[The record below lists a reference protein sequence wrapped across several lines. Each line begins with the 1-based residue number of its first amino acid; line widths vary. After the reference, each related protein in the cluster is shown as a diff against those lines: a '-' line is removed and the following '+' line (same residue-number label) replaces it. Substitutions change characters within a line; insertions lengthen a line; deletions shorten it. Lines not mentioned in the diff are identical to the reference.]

1 MADMTDTSEG
11 TGPQAPRALTESRS
25 VLQKASRHWYWMPT
39 AVLVVGILSLG
50 LVFGANLVQERLIV
64 RDIARVQ
71 VLGEIQRDISVSHLW
86 LEEYVSGDTAVVKSE
101 IGDRMVS
108 SLRLCGQLID
118 GLNTPPGVEDVQPLE
133 DPELLQQARQVREK
147 ILGFRDISDA
157 RRYGYENG
165 DVEAVRIGSD
175 LDQEYD
181 RIFNE
186 MLALSKRLE
195 RRIRDRLGANRDR
208 SRFLFRTIYGTWI
221 AIVALAVTGLWTRER
236 RRKQAEEALRF
247 SEAQLLQSQK
257 MEAVGR
263 LAGGVAHDVNNYLA
277 AITAQCEL
285 VKRRAEPGGRVAT
298 KMDAII
304 SSSLKVSSLIK
315 RLLAFSRQQAVQPEV
330 VNLNRV
336 VEELEKMMERLIG
349 EDVQLESDLS
359 DELWNV
365 KIDPSQ
371 VEQIIVNLLVNAR
384 DAMPTGGRVSI
395 ETANLRLDEALVRLQ
410 GSLGPGDY
418 VRLSVSDTGTGIEP
432 EIRDK
437 IFEPFFTTKGQSGSS
452 GLGLATVYGIVEQN
466 GGTVEVQSQMGA
478 GTVLQIYLPRCRETP
493 AGTPTDEVPTALS
506 AAGGSERILLVEDN
520 EELRHSTLG
529 VLQAMGY
536 RVTVAADGEVGLRT
550 FETSPRDFDLVV
562 TDVVMP
568 GLSGRELV
576 DRIRRID
583 PAVKVVF
590 VSGYT
595 DNVILRHGI
604 MEGEV
609 DFLEKPFTA
618 DRLVHKVR
626 EVLDRETATPAE
638 ATAGG

>member
-1 MADMTDTSEG
+1 MPPAVTETSE
-11 TGPQAPRALTESRS
+11 PQS
-25 VLQKASRHWYWMPT
+25 VLQRASRDWYWMPT

-50 LVFGANLVQERLIV
+50 LVFGANMVQERLIV

-71 VLGEIQRDISVSHLW
+71 VLGEIQRDLAVSHLW
-86 LEEYVSGDTAVVKSE
+86 LEEYVSGDLTVETSE
-101 IGDRMVS
+101 IGDRMAS
-108 SLRLCGQLID
+108 SLRLCRRLID
-118 GLNTPPGVEDVQPLE
+118 GSVALPALDDVRPLA
-133 DPELLQQARQVREK
+133 DPELLQQARLLREK
-147 ILGFRDISDA
+147 ILGFKDISNV
-157 RRYGYENG
+157 RRQGYEAG
-165 DVEAVRIGSD
+165 DFEVVRIGSE

-181 RIFNE
+181 RIFSDSLT
-186 MLALSKRLE
+186 LAEDLE
-195 RRIRDRLGANRDR
+195 RQIRDRLAANRDR
-208 SRFLFRTIYGTWI
+208 SRILFRTIYGTWI
-221 AIVALAVTGLWTRER
+221 AIVTLAVTGLWTRER
-236 RRKQAEEALRF
+236 RRKQAEEALRR

-263 LAGGVAHDVNNYLA
+263 LAGGIAHDVNNYLA

-285 VKRRAEPGGRVAT
+285 VKRKAEPGGRVAT

-304 SSSLKVSSLIK
+304 SSSFRVSSLIK
-315 RLLAFSRQQAVQPEV
+315 RLLAFSRQQPVQPEI

-336 VEELEKMMERLIG
+336 VEELGKMMERLIG
-349 EDVQLESDLS
+349 EDVRLESHLS

-371 VEQIIVNLLVNAR
+371 IEQIIVNLLVNSR
-384 DAMPTGGRVSI
+384 DALPTGGRVSI
-395 ETANLRLDEALVRLQ
+395 ETANLRLDEDLVRLQ
-410 GSLGPGDY
+410 GSLDAGDY

-432 EIRDK
+432 QILDK

-466 GGTVEVQSQMGA
+466 GGTIEVQSEVHS
-478 GTVLQIYLPRCRETP
+478 GTIFQIYLPRCPEVATGATSFSEP
-493 AGTPTDEVPTALS
+493 AMAS

-520 EELRHSTLG
+520 EELRRSTKG

-536 RVTVAADGEVGLRT
+536 RVTVAADGERGLRT
-550 FETSPRDFDLVV
+550 FEAAPRDCDLVV

-568 GLSGRELV
+568 GMSGRELV
-576 DRIRRID
+576 DRIRWLD
-583 PAVKVVF
+583 PEVKVLF

-618 DRLVHKVR
+618 DLLARKVR
-626 EVLDRETATPAE
+626 EVLDRKPRAPVK
-638 ATAGG
+638 ATAGA

>member
-1 MADMTDTSEG
+1 MANTTDSSV
-11 TGPQAPRALTESRS
+11 PRARKEMTEPRS
-25 VLQKASRHWYWMPT
+25 VLQKASQHWYWIPT
-39 AVLVVGILSLG
+39 AVLIVGILSLG

-86 LEEYVSGDTAVVKSE
+86 LEEYVSGDTEVVKSE
-101 IGDRMVS
+101 IGDRVAS

-118 GLNTPPGVEDVQPLE
+118 GSAAPPGLEDVWPLA

-157 RRYGYENG
+157 RRLGYEGG
-165 DVEAVRIGSD
+165 DIEAVRIGSD
-175 LDQEYD
+175 LDQDYD

-186 MLALSKRLE
+186 LLALSKGLE
-195 RRIRDRLGANRDR
+195 RRIRDRLRINRDR
-208 SRFLFRTIYGTWI
+208 SRFLFRTIYGAWI

-236 RRKQAEEALRF
+236 RRKQAEDALRL

-285 VKRRAEPGGRVAT
+285 VKRKTEPGGRVAT

-304 SSSLKVSSLIK
+304 SSSFKVSSLIR
-315 RLLAFSRQQAVQPEV
+315 RLLAFSRQQPVQPEV

-336 VEELEKMMERLIG
+336 VEDLERMMERLIG
-349 EDVQLESDLS
+349 EDVRLESHLS

-410 GSLGPGDY
+410 GSLRPGDY

-432 EIRDK
+432 QILDK
-437 IFEPFFTTKGQSGSS
+437 IFEPFFTTKGETGSS
-452 GLGLATVYGIVEQN
+452 GLGLSTVYGIVEQN
-466 GGTVEVQSQMGA
+466 GGTLEMQSEVDT
-478 GTVLQIYLPRCRETP
+478 GTIFQIYLPRCHEVP
-493 AGTPTDEVPTALS
+493 AGAPAVEVSTAVT

-520 EELRHSTLG
+520 EELRRSTKG
-529 VLQAMGY
+529 VLRALGY
-536 RVTVAADGEVGLRT
+536 RVTPAADGRRGVET
-550 FETSPRDFDLVV
+550 FEAAPRSFDLVI

-568 GLSGRELV
+568 GMSGRELV
-576 DRIRRID
+576 DRIRWLQ
-583 PAVKVVF
+583 PEVKVLF

-604 MEGEV
+604 MEGDV
-609 DFLEKPFTA
+609 DFLEKPFAA
-618 DRLVHKVR
+618 DHLARKVR
-626 EVLDRETATPAE
+626 EVLDRETATAGE
-638 ATAGG
+638 ATAKA